1 MKRIDPKVTCIVGNL
16 FGKVSITSQKAPDS
30 IFRAGIRVTASVA
43 FLLAALAHAAD
54 LPEGAGKDT
63 VLKVCTVC
71 HSVSEITDKQ
81 KTKKEWDETVDTM
94 AERGAK
100 ASDEEF
106 DAIVAYLTKY
116 FGKDE
121 TPKDEPTQEKPSKK

>member
-1 MKRIDPKVTCIVGNL
+1 M
-16 FGKVSITSQKAPDS
+16 GKVSIASQKTPDS
-30 IFRAGIRVTASVA
+30 IFRAGICVTASVA
-43 FLLAALAHAAD
+43 FLLAASAQAAD
-54 LPEGAGKDT
+54 LPEGVGKDT

-71 HSVSEITDKQ
+71 HSVSEVTDKK

-106 DAIVAYLTKY
+106 DSIVAYLTKY

-121 TPKDEPTQEKPSKK
+121 TLKDEPTQENPSKK